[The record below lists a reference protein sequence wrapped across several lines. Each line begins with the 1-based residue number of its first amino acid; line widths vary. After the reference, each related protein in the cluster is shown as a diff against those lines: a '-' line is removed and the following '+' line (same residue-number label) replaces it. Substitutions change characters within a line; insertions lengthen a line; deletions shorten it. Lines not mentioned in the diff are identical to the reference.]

1 MKNRL
6 LLLTFVLT
14 LVVQMAFSINK
25 VENTL
30 PGNGMALPVNMVAA
44 HTLTK
49 DEAKAIQKA
58 EKKQV
63 RTQKRIAVV
72 QKYLAKNMAKKAI
85 DFKDPVNKWLWF
97 GVFGWGA
104 GLVLWIIAAAVV
116 TGGGFLG
123 GGFLGLLASLA
134 WLFGTVAFVIWL
146 VKKFGDA

>member
-1 MKNRL
+1 MKIRN
-6 LLLTFVLT
+6 
-14 LVVQMAFSINK
+14 LVVTVLAALFVHAGFAINT
-25 VENTL
+25 VNNTVA
-30 PGNGMALPVNMVAA
+30 GSGVALPIELATGHGM
-44 HTLTK
+44 TRT
-49 DEAKAIQKA
+49 EAKAIQKA

-63 RTQKRIAVV
+63 RTQKRIAMV

-104 GLVLWIIAAAVV
+104 GLVLWILAAAVT

>member
-1 MKNRL
+1 MKIRN
-6 LLLTFVLT
+6 
-14 LVVQMAFSINK
+14 LVVTVLVALFVQIGFAINT
-25 VENTL
+25 VNNTL
-30 PGNGMALPVNMVAA
+30 AGNGVALPIELATGHGM
-44 HTLTK
+44 TRT
-49 DEAKAIQKA
+49 EAKAIQKA

-104 GLVLWIIAAAVV
+104 GLVLWIIAASVV
-116 TGGGFLG
+116 SGGGFLG
-123 GGFLGLLASLA
+123 GGFIGVLASLA
-134 WLFGTVAFVIWL
+134 WLFGTVSFVIWL

>member
-1 MKNRL
+1 MKKRI
-6 LLLTFVLT
+6 LLLTFALA
-14 LVVQMAFSINK
+14 LISQISFSINSVK
-25 VENTL
+25 NNL
-30 PGNGMALPVNMVAA
+30 PGNGISVPVDLLSG

-49 DEAKAIQKA
+49 AEAKVIQKA

-72 QKYLAKNMAKKAI
+72 QKFLAKNMAKKAI

>member
-1 MKNRL
+1 MKIRN
-6 LLLTFVLT
+6 
-14 LVVQMAFSINK
+14 LVVTVLAALFVHAGFAINT
-25 VENTL
+25 VNNTVA
-30 PGNGMALPVNMVAA
+30 GNGVALPIELASGHGM
-44 HTLTK
+44 TRT
-49 DEAKAIQKA
+49 EAKAIQKA

-63 RTQKRIAVV
+63 RTQKRIAMV

-104 GLVLWIIAAAVV
+104 GLVLWILAAAVT

>member
-1 MKNRL
+1 MKIRN
-6 LLLTFVLT
+6 
-14 LVVQMAFSINK
+14 LVVTVLAALFVHAGFAINT
-25 VENTL
+25 VNNTVAS
-30 PGNGMALPVNMVAA
+30 NGVALPIELVTGHGM
-44 HTLTK
+44 TRT
-49 DEAKAIQKA
+49 EAKAIQKA

-63 RTQKRIAVV
+63 RTQKRIAMV

-104 GLVLWIIAAAVV
+104 GLVLWILAAAVT